1 MDTSDPKTHRQLKQ
15 RQKLAETERSLTIKA
30 VMASKG
36 GRAWIYDMLSR
47 AHIFSSSIGQTPYL
61 TYFAEGERNQGLQ
74 LLVACGYRDPE
85 LLAEVEAASPE
96 LMTQMLQ
103 ERQDVNWIVRR
114 TKDGNVSDAYDG
126 ADGGD
131 EAGGESA

>member
-74 LLVACGYRDPE
+74 LL
-85 LLAEVEAASPE
+85 AEVEAASPE